1 MPNNVNSLEN
11 FRTEELPPE
20 PQFPSWLNMLASN
33 LGHAMLNLL
42 SPTETSLADPPTQ
55 IDLKP
60 IIRPYHTLP
69 VSHPSQFHLEVDPK
83 SANNPQACRQT
94 LLPFGLDRSQP
105 TSDYD
110 RFIKSTAL
118 LGRRPP
124 KVHCTPS
131 FPKKYFDS
139 TRPIQPVSN
148 LQDTLHL
155 PSYDYLLFDT
165 KIIAT
170 TLSEEE

>member
-60 IIRPYHTLP
+60 IIYPYHTHP

-83 SANNPQACRQT
+83 SANNRKRVDKHFS
-94 LLPFGLDRSQP
+94 LLDLIVPNQHPIMIDSL
-105 TSDYD
+105 
-110 RFIKSTAL
+110 
-118 LGRRPP
+118 
-124 KVHCTPS
+124 KVPLC
-131 FPKKYFDS
+131 
-139 TRPIQPVSN
+139 
-148 LQDTLHL
+148 
-155 PSYDYLLFDT
+155 
-165 KIIAT
+165 
-170 TLSEEE
+170 